1 MARSHR
7 EPLPPQRMPGQMPP
21 TQPLAENPLNHIL
34 FLSNLPETNK
44 FMLSMFFNQFSVFKV
59 WLVPGQHDM
68 AFVESD
74 NRVQAGA
81 LCDFLEGFKITQNYP
96 AKISFVKK

>member
-1 MARSHR
+1 
-7 EPLPPQRMPGQMPP
+7 MPGQMPP
-21 TQPLAENPLNHIL
+21 TQLLAENPLNHLL

-44 FMLSMFFNQFSVFKV
+44 FMLSMCFNQFSVFKV
-59 WLVPGQHDM
+59 WLVLGQHDM

-81 LCDFLEGFKITQNYP
+81 LGDSLEGFKITQNYP
-96 AKISFVKK
+96 TKISFVKK